1 MLSRP
6 QFYARRASR
15 VIVGLLLV
23 LAMAAFS
30 EAIESFRYGEICSR
44 IAVVFIGVFSLGG
57 TWRYSRYRYEL
68 GDASM
73 EPPPGATG
81 RLGPVFRVLA
91 GVLSPL
97 FVVVGGFF
105 AVSTAREGER
115 GLVVAGVIV
124 VILGVALGI
133 SSATGTDVFS
143 ALGWK
148 HDEPTPPT

>member
-6 QFYARRASR
+6 QFYARRALR
-15 VIVGLLLV
+15 VIVGLLLA
-23 LAMAAFS
+23 LAIAAFS
-30 EAIESFRYGEICSR
+30 ESIESSKYGEVFAR
-44 IAVVFIGVFSLGG
+44 IAATFIGVLSLGG
-57 TWRYSRYRYEL
+57 SWRYSRYRYEI
-68 GDASM
+68 GDTSM

-91 GVLSPL
+91 GGLSPL
-97 FVVVGGFF
+97 FVVVGGLF
-105 AVSTAREGER
+105 AVSTAREGEL
-115 GLVVAGVIV
+115 GLAVAGVII